1 MTIICDNCGKREGTI
16 KWVGDGGVMD
26 LVHGAYSMWCEVCTL
41 KEQIKH
47 AEERAAALPE
57 MRARLAEIE
66 ND

>member
-1 MTIICDNCGKREGTI
+1 MTIICDNCGEREGTQ
-16 KWVGDGGVMD
+16 KWVGDGGAIA
-26 LVHGAYSMWCEVCTL
+26 LVHGSYSMWCKVCVL

-47 AEERAAALPE
+47 AEEWAAALPE